1 MWIYKISV
9 CWFIYVHCCRATQ
22 KELAAIASL
31 VEHNVKRAQES
42 SECLDLDEMFS
53 FLSDVQETKPNIQ
66 EFVSEIGQQ
75 MEALLQDAEDE
86 VFINNSVQLK
96 FYYFILLHENYFL
109 ILSFSEQNL
118 ITIFLSSMQTDNS
131 LFVISFN
138 FFISCILI
146 FETFMLPNPAKA
158 FFFWTIATFIFYMY
172 ELEQCFYI
180 KRKCFGLYYFLL
192 IFLYLV
198 VF

>member
-1 MWIYKISV
+1 M
-9 CWFIYVHCCRATQ
+9 HCCRATQ

-86 VFINNSVQLK
+86 VFMANSVQLK
-96 FYYFILLHENYFL
+96 CYFYFCMKVFYIDFFILN
-109 ILSFSEQNL
+109 
-118 ITIFLSSMQTDNS
+118 
-131 LFVISFN
+131 
-138 FFISCILI
+138 
-146 FETFMLPNPAKA
+146 
-158 FFFWTIATFIFYMY
+158 
-172 ELEQCFYI
+172 
-180 KRKCFGLYYFLL
+180 
-192 IFLYLV
+192 
-198 VF
+198 